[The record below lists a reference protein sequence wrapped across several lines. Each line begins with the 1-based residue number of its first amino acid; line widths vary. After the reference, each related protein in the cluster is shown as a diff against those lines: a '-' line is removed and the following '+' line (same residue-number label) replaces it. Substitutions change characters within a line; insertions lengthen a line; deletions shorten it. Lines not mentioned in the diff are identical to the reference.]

1 MCKTTAL
8 YITLELYIP
17 YTLNYEALECDPKP
31 NPNISPSS
39 HPDLEKLITRKQLT
53 EGPQPVAVLSVGYT
67 DAVRR
72 DVGRTGFICLSP
84 LTESK

>member
-1 MCKTTAL
+1 MCKTTSL
-8 YITLELYIP
+8 CITLELNIP

-53 EGPQPVAVLSVGYT
+53 KRTQPVVGYT
-67 DAVRR
+67 DVVRR
-72 DVGRTGFICLSP
+72 DVGRTGFICLSN

>member
-53 EGPQPVAVLSVGYT
+53 EEP
-67 DAVRR
+67 
-72 DVGRTGFICLSP
+72 
-84 LTESK
+84 